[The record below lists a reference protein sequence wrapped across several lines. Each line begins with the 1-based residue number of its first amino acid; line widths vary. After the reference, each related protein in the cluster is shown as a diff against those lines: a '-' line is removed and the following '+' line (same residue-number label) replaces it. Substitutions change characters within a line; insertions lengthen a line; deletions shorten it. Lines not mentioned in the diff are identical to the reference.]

1 MRGVCVG
8 TRLSLPSG
16 TVDRMCEDVDS
27 LAPECINCRRFC
39 HSFPNCT
46 AFMVRLETLSG
57 GHGGQKGTCILME
70 GNITVQNK
78 NVSPVMC
85 YEIGMNIYYC
95 NETIIGY
102 Y

>member
-27 LAPECINCRRFC
+27 LTPECINCRRFC

-57 GHGGQKGTCILME
+57 GRGGQKGTCILME
-70 GNITVQNK
+70 GKITVQIKK
-78 NVSPVMC
+78 NSPVMC
-85 YEIGMNIYYC
+85 YERGMKINYC

-102 Y
+102 